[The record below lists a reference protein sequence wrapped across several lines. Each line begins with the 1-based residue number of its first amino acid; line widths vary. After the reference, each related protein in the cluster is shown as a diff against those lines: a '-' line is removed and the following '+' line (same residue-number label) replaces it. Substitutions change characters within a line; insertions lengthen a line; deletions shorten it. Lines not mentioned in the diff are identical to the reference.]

1 MSVLDRKSISL
12 MLLLELIMMNLSP
25 ISIVNLLTAISTF
38 TLNHVTLAKQN
49 LQSLLVRLWE
59 GEESVLRKVILLPIL
74 EILRT
79 GSRKEDIQRI
89 WLTRKQKGH
98 LKVLP
103 SLGRSDRSVSGNCG
117 IGVLLV
123 VNYSPTLRRL
133 GQVICK
139 NLCFLYQDEEAKQV
153 FSLPRLFQFVVW
165 ELVGAT

>member
-1 MSVLDRKSISL
+1 M
-12 MLLLELIMMNLSP
+12 
-25 ISIVNLLTAISTF
+25 
-38 TLNHVTLAKQN
+38 
-49 LQSLLVRLWE
+49 
-59 GEESVLRKVILLPIL
+59 ILLPIL

-117 IGVLLV
+117 TRAPLV
-123 VNYSPTLRRL
+123 ANYNPAVRCL

-139 NLCFLYQDEEAKQV
+139 NPCFLYQDEEAKQV
-153 FSLPRLFQFVVW
+153 FSPALFVSFRSVRTLRSH
-165 ELVGAT
+165 LVRAKIYPVGETSWVKKM